1 MSYSDFRDKMK
12 LKRAEAELK
21 FNENSGEAMEQLRA
35 FVSDPSHWIV
45 AGIVVLLLV
54 AGVFVVKFLDS
65 VRAPEIN
72 PEPEPVTIG
81 EPVEGVDGEDWE
93 EIDDSNTVQPLLS
106 GARKENYYTFLLFGT
121 DKFSGS
127 TDTIMVVSYDV
138 KNQKLNL
145 MSIPRDTMV
154 NVSWDIK
161 KINSVYA
168 MGGIKALQKHV
179 SKLIGFTPDYYVKID
194 LQAFVDVVNLLGGV
208 EFDVP
213 IPMHYHDP
221 AQELSIDLEPGVQ
234 TLNGEQAMGLV
245 RFRKSDR
252 GANGRISGYDDTGRV
267 ATQQAFL
274 KAMFKQCLKI
284 KNWTKITGYVEIFE
298 KNVESDLT
306 LGNMLWFARQAMNL
320 SEDGFQTMTAPANYY
335 AQAWSR
341 SIHQMQSYVTIYAN
355 QMLTTVNESFNPYLT
370 RVTTANLDIMSINAD
385 GSLSST
391 SGYVADSRAETPPVR
406 ESEEPEEEPPA
417 ETETPAEPT
426 DPTAPTNPADPTT
439 ATENPTN
446 PTGSTTPTENPTT
459 AENPTGEQTAPPTQT
474 TEPPAETPSAPTTE
488 PPAAEPPAET
498 PSAETPAEAPSAA
511 PAETTPT
518 TPTESA
524 GAE

>member
-1 MSYSDFRDKMK
+1 MAYSDFRDKMK

-65 VRAPEIN
+65 VRAPEISAD
-72 PEPEPVTIG
+72 PEPVTIG
-81 EPVEGVDGEDWE
+81 EPVEGEDGEVWE

-161 KINSVYA
+161 KINSVYS
-168 MGGIKALQKHV
+168 MGGIKALQKHI

-194 LQAFVDVVNLLGGV
+194 LQAFVDVVDLLGGV

-221 AQELSIDLEPGVQ
+221 AQGLSIDLEPGVQ

-335 AQAWSR
+335 ASAWSR
-341 SIHQMQSYVTIYAN
+341 SVHQMQSYVTIYAN
-355 QMLTTVNESFNPYLT
+355 QMITTVNESFNPYLS
-370 RVTTANLDIMSINAD
+370 RVTMANLDIMSINSD
-385 GSLSST
+385 GSISST
-391 SGYVADSRAETPPVR
+391 TGYVADSRAEVPPVKDT
-406 ESEEPEEEPPA
+406 EEET
-417 ETETPAEPT
+417 EETPAETAAPA
-426 DPTAPTNPADPTT
+426 DPTKPAEPTNPADPT
-439 ATENPTN
+439 ATENPTAGE
-446 PTGSTTPTENPTT
+446 TGESAVPTEPT
-459 AENPTGEQTAPPTQT
+459 EPTMD
-474 TEPPAETPSAPTTE
+474 PPAETPEIPAVEPPTEETPTETTTE
-488 PPAAEPPAET
+488 
-498 PSAETPAEAPSAA
+498 
-511 PAETTPT
+511 TTDT
-518 TPTESA
+518 TPTETA
-524 GAE
+524 DAE

>member
-1 MSYSDFRDKMK
+1 MAYSDFRDKMK

-21 FNENSGEAMEQLRA
+21 FNENSGEAMEQIRA

-54 AGVFVVKFLDS
+54 AGVFVLKFLDS
-65 VRAPEIN
+65 IRAPEIN
-72 PEPEPVTIG
+72 VDPEPVTIG
-81 EPVEGVDGEDWE
+81 EPVETGEGETWE
-93 EIDDSNTVQPLLS
+93 EIDDSNTEQPLLS

-320 SEDGFQTMTAPANYY
+320 SEDGFQTLTAPANYY
-335 AQAWSR
+335 ASAWSR
-341 SIHQMQSYVTIYAN
+341 SVHQMQSYVTIYAN
-355 QMLTTVNESFNPYLT
+355 QMITTVNESFNPYLS
-370 RVTTANLDIMSINAD
+370 RVTMANLDIMSINAD

-391 SGYVADSRAETPPVR
+391 SGFVADGRAETPPVK
-406 ESEEPEEEPPA
+406 ETEEETEETPITETAPADPTKPA
-417 ETETPAEPT
+417 E
-426 DPTAPTNPADPTT
+426 PTNPADPA
-439 ATENPTN
+439 ATENPT
-446 PTGSTTPTENPTT
+446 PGETGESAVPTEPTEST
-459 AENPTGEQTAPPTQT
+459 MD
-474 TEPPAETPSAPTTE
+474 PPAETPVI
-488 PPAAEPPAET
+488 PAAEPPTEET
-498 PSAETPAEAPSAA
+498 PT
-511 PAETTPT
+511 ETTTETTDT
-518 TPTESA
+518 TPTETA

>member
-1 MSYSDFRDKMK
+1 MSYSDFRDKIN

-21 FNENSGEAMEQLRA
+21 FNENSGEAMEQIRA

-54 AGVFVVKFLDS
+54 AGVFVVKFLNS
-65 VRAPEIN
+65 VRAPELN
-72 PEPEPVTIG
+72 TEPEPVTIG
-81 EPVEGVDGEDWE
+81 EPIEGEDNEAWE
-93 EIDDSNTVQPLLS
+93 EIDDSNTEQPLLS
-106 GARKENYYTFLLFGT
+106 GARKEDFYTFLLFGT

-168 MGGIKALQKHV
+168 MGGIKALQKHI

-221 AQELSIDLEPGVQ
+221 AQDLSIDLEPGVQ

-284 KNWTKITGYVEIFE
+284 KNWTKITSYVEIFE

-335 AQAWSR
+335 ASAWSR
-341 SIHQMQSYVTIYAN
+341 SIRQMQSYVTLYAD
-355 QMLTTVNESFNPYLT
+355 QMIATVNNYFNPYLT
-370 RVTTANLDIMSINAD
+370 RVTIGNLDIMSINSD
-385 GSLSST
+385 GSISST
-391 SGYVADSRAETPPVR
+391 SGYVADSRAELPPVK
-406 ESEEPEEEPPA
+406 ETEEEMEEAPI
-417 ETETPAEPT
+417 TETT
-426 DPTAPTNPADPTT
+426 TPADPTKPAEPANPTDPAATEPPTGEET
-439 ATENPTN
+439 ATGEPTA
-446 PTGSTTPTENPTT
+446 PIESTEPMTETPTE
-459 AENPTGEQTAPPTQT
+459 
-474 TEPPAETPSAPTTE
+474 TPE
-488 PPAAEPPAET
+488 PPAAEPPAEEPAT
-498 PSAETPAEAPSAA
+498 PIETPTEIPT
-511 PAETTPT
+511 ETTDT
-518 TPTESA
+518 TPTETA

>member
-1 MSYSDFRDKMK
+1 MSYSDFRDKLN

-21 FNENSGEAMEQLRA
+21 FNENSGEAMEQIRA

-65 VRAPEIN
+65 VRAPEIDLA
-72 PEPEPVTIG
+72 PEPVTIG
-81 EPVEGVDGEDWE
+81 EPVEGEDGEVWE
-93 EIDDSNTVQPLLS
+93 EIDDSNTEQPLLS

-138 KNQKLNL
+138 NNQKLNL

-168 MGGIKALQKHV
+168 VGGIKALQKHI

-194 LQAFVDVVNLLGGV
+194 LQAFVDVVDLLGGV

-335 AQAWSR
+335 ASAWSR
-341 SIHQMQSYVTIYAN
+341 SVHQMQSYVTIYAN
-355 QMLTTVNESFNPYLT
+355 QMITTVNESFNPYLS
-370 RVTTANLDIMSINAD
+370 RVTMANLDIMSINAD

-391 SGYVADSRAETPPVR
+391 SGFVADGRAGTPPVKDT
-406 ESEEPEEEPPA
+406 EEET
-417 ETETPAEPT
+417 EETPAETATPA
-426 DPTAPTNPADPTT
+426 DPTNPAEPTNPADPA
-439 ATENPTN
+439 ATTN
-446 PTGSTTPTENPTT
+446 PTVPETGELTAPTEPTEPTTETPAETPVIPAAEPLAEEPATPIETPTETTTETTDTTPTET
-459 AENPTGEQTAPPTQT
+459 AD
-474 TEPPAETPSAPTTE
+474 AE
-488 PPAAEPPAET
+488 
-498 PSAETPAEAPSAA
+498 
-511 PAETTPT
+511 
-518 TPTESA
+518 
-524 GAE
+524 

>member
-1 MSYSDFRDKMK
+1 MSYSDFRDKLN

-21 FNENSGEAMEQLRA
+21 FNENSGEAMEQIRT

-65 VRAPEIN
+65 IRAPEIN
-72 PEPEPVTIG
+72 LDPEPVTIG
-81 EPVEGVDGEDWE
+81 EPVEGEDGEAWE
-93 EIDDSNTVQPLLS
+93 EIDDSNTEQPLLS

-161 KINSVYA
+161 KINSVYS
-168 MGGIKALQKHV
+168 MGGIKALQKHI

-194 LQAFVDVVNLLGGV
+194 LQAFVDVVDLLGGV

-335 AQAWSR
+335 ASAWSR
-341 SIHQMQSYVTIYAN
+341 SVHQMQSYVTIYAN
-355 QMLTTVNESFNPYLT
+355 QMITTVNESFNPYLS
-370 RVTTANLDIMSINAD
+370 RVTMANLDIMSINAD

-391 SGYVADSRAETPPVR
+391 SGFVADGRAETPPVKDT
-406 ESEEPEEEPPA
+406 EG
-417 ETETPAEPT
+417 ETEETPAETAAPA
-426 DPTAPTNPADPTT
+426 DPTKPAEPTNPADPT
-439 ATENPTN
+439 ATENPT
-446 PTGSTTPTENPTT
+446 PGETGESAVPTEPT
-459 AENPTGEQTAPPTQT
+459 EPTMD
-474 TEPPAETPSAPTTE
+474 PPAETPVI
-488 PPAAEPPAET
+488 PAAEAPTEEIPT
-498 PSAETPAEAPSAA
+498 EAPT
-511 PAETTPT
+511 ETTDT
-518 TPTESA
+518 TPTETA

>member
-1 MSYSDFRDKMK
+1 M
-12 LKRAEAELK
+12 
-21 FNENSGEAMEQLRA
+21 
-35 FVSDPSHWIV
+35 
-45 AGIVVLLLV
+45 
-54 AGVFVVKFLDS
+54 
-65 VRAPEIN
+65 
-72 PEPEPVTIG
+72 
-81 EPVEGVDGEDWE
+81 
-93 EIDDSNTVQPLLS
+93 
-106 GARKENYYTFLLFGT
+106 
-121 DKFSGS
+121 
-127 TDTIMVVSYDV
+127 
-138 KNQKLNL
+138 
-145 MSIPRDTMV
+145 
-154 NVSWDIK
+154 
-161 KINSVYA
+161 
-168 MGGIKALQKHV
+168 
-179 SKLIGFTPDYYVKID
+179 
-194 LQAFVDVVNLLGGV
+194 
-208 EFDVP
+208 
-213 IPMHYHDP
+213 
-221 AQELSIDLEPGVQ
+221 Q

-406 ESEEPEEEPPA
+406 ESEEPEEETPA
-417 ETETPAEPT
+417 ETETPAEPA
-426 DPTAPTNPADPTT
+426 DPAAPTNPADPAAPTNPTTPTT
-439 ATENPTN
+439 ATN

-488 PPAAEPPAET
+488 SPTETPPTETPPAE
-498 PSAETPAEAPSAA
+498 PPAEAPSAA

>member
-1 MSYSDFRDKMK
+1 MAYSDFRDKMK
-12 LKRAEAELK
+12 LKSAEAKLK
-21 FNENSGEAMEQLRA
+21 YEENSGEAWEQIRGFLT
-35 FVSDPSHWIV
+35 DPTHWIV
-45 AGIVVLLLV
+45 AGIVVLLAV
-54 AGVFVVKFLDS
+54 AGIFAIKFLGA

-72 PEPEPVTIG
+72 PEPDPVVIG
-81 EPVEGVDGEDWE
+81 EPVETETGEEWE

-106 GARKENYYTFLLFGT
+106 GARKENFYTFLLFGT

-138 KNQKLNL
+138 ANQKLNL

-161 KINSVYA
+161 KINSVYS
-168 MGGIKALQKHV
+168 MGGIKALQKHI
-179 SKLIGFTPDYYVKID
+179 SKLVGFTPDYYVKID

-213 IPMHYHDP
+213 IAMHYHDP

-252 GANGRISGYDDTGRV
+252 SANGRISGYDDTGRV

-274 KAMFKQCLKI
+274 KAMFKQCLQI

-298 KNVESDLT
+298 KNVESDLE

-320 SEDGFQTMTAPANYY
+320 SEDSFQTMTAPGNYY
-335 AQAWSR
+335 ASAWSR
-341 SIHQMQSYVTIYAN
+341 STHQMQSYVTLYAN
-355 QMLTTVNESFNPYLT
+355 QMISVVNESFNPYDT
-370 RVTTANLDIMSINAD
+370 KVSMANLDIMSINSD
-385 GSLSST
+385 GSISSS
-391 SGYVADSRAETPPVR
+391 SGYVADGRAETPPKT
-406 ESEEPEEEPPA
+406 EEPTEEPDEADVP
-417 ETETPAEPT
+417 ETTGNTPESP
-426 DPTAPTNPADPTT
+426 PQNP
-439 ATENPTN
+439 
-446 PTGSTTPTENPTT
+446 T
-459 AENPTGEQTAPPTQT
+459 AENPSQNPTAQNPPQNPTAQNPV
-474 TEPPAETPSAPTTE
+474 ENPPAETPEEPTETAEPTAETPINETPAEEPTE
-488 PPAAEPPAET
+488 PPAGEP
-498 PSAETPAEAPSAA
+498 AA
-511 PAETTPT
+511 QETTDT
-518 TPTESA
+518 TPTEETS

>member
-168 MGGIKALQKHV
+168 MGGIKALQKHI

-391 SGYVADSRAETPPVR
+391 SGYVADSRAETPPVK
-406 ESEEPEEEPPA
+406 ETKEETE
-417 ETETPAEPT
+417 ETPAEPADPAAPTNPT

-439 ATENPTN
+439 ATN
-446 PTGSTTPTENPTT
+446 PTGSTAPTENPTA

-474 TEPPAETPSAPTTE
+474 TEPPAETPSAET
-488 PPAAEPPAET
+488 PPAAEPPTET

>member
-1 MSYSDFRDKMK
+1 MAYSDFREKMK

-21 FNENSGEAMEQLRA
+21 FNENSGEAMEQIRA

-65 VRAPEIN
+65 IRAPEIN
-72 PEPEPVTIG
+72 LDPEPVTIG
-81 EPVEGVDGEDWE
+81 EPIEGEDGEVWE
-93 EIDDSNTVQPLLS
+93 EIDDSNTEQPLLS
-106 GARKENYYTFLLFGT
+106 GARKEDYYTFLLFGT

-161 KINSVYA
+161 KINSVYS
-168 MGGIKALQKHV
+168 MGGIKALQKHI

-194 LQAFVDVVNLLGGV
+194 LQAFVDVVDLLGGV

-335 AQAWSR
+335 ASAWSR
-341 SIHQMQSYVTIYAN
+341 SVHQMQSYVTIYAN
-355 QMLTTVNESFNPYLT
+355 QMITTVNESFNPYLS
-370 RVTTANLDIMSINAD
+370 RVTMANLDIMSINSD

-391 SGYVADSRAETPPVR
+391 SGFVADGRAETPPVKDT
-406 ESEEPEEEPPA
+406 EEET
-417 ETETPAEPT
+417 EETPAETAAPA
-426 DPTAPTNPADPTT
+426 DPTKPAEPTNPADPT
-439 ATENPTN
+439 ATENPTAGEN
-446 PTGSTTPTENPTT
+446 GESAVPTEPT
-459 AENPTGEQTAPPTQT
+459 EPTMD
-474 TEPPAETPSAPTTE
+474 PPAETPEIPAVE
-488 PPAAEPPAET
+488 PPTEET
-498 PSAETPAEAPSAA
+498 PT
-511 PAETTPT
+511 ETTTGTTDT
-518 TPTESA
+518 TPTETA
-524 GAE
+524 DAE